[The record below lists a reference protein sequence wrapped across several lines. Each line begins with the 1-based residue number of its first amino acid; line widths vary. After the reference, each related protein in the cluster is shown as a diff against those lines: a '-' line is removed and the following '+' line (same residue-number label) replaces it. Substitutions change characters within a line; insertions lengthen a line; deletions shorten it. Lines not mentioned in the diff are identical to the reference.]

1 MYVMKTNKDGSYEFE
16 LGRNRKKG
24 RYKQV
29 VCKDG
34 FSMSVQANELGYC
47 DPKNNEGPYSH
58 VEVGIPSSHS
68 ELLRPYMD
76 GDGSELSDVY
86 GYVPVHVVQMVI
98 DRHGGMV
105 EGELPPFKFD
115 PSLSGMFNRKDYVG
129 E

>member
-1 MYVMKTNKDGSYEFE
+1 MYVMKTNKDGSHEFE
-16 LGRNRKKG
+16 LGRNRKRK
-24 RYKQV
+24 RYKHV

-34 FSMSVQANELGYC
+34 FNMSVQAGESAYS
-47 DPKNNEGPYSH
+47 DPRDNKGPYSH
-58 VEVGIPSSHS
+58 VEIGFPSSHS

-76 GDGSELSDVY
+76 GDGSDLY

-98 DRHGGMV
+98 DRHKGMV